1 MSLAN
6 KCLLTA
12 FSTLETNF
20 IAQKTSLSQYESEV
34 PFQTGVQSNHEL
46 VDIYH
51 GKMWLQ
57 LLPNTLENKCT
68 NAESNITW
76 RHFQW
81 IHEDTFTIQPI
92 KSM

>member
-51 GKMWLQ
+51 GTDVTSASTQ
-57 LLPNTLENKCT
+57 Y
-68 NAESNITW
+68 TW
-76 RHFQW
+76 
-81 IHEDTFTIQPI
+81 E
-92 KSM
+92 